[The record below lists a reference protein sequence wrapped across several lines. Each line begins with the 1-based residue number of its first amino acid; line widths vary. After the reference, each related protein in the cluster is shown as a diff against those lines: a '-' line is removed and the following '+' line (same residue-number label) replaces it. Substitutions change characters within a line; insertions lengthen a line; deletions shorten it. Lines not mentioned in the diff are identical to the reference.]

1 MTEVGPQP
9 TSSVSRRPAI
19 HTPST
24 TRASEKFSKK
34 GMKMCPHT
42 RIYHV
47 QVFSKPGR
55 STLGHPQILEFF
67 WRPTGK
73 SGECANRHK
82 TSWIVMAYF

>member
-1 MTEVGPQP
+1 VTEVGWGP
-9 TSSVSRRPAI
+9 TSQRRPRPTI

-34 GMKMCPHT
+34 GMKMCHYA

-47 QVFSKPGR
+47 QVYQKPGR

-67 WRPTGK
+67 RRPTGK
-73 SGECANRHK
+73 SGEYADWHK